1 MTFVRGCF
9 GSSVPSV
16 KPVTDTT
23 VLWNYL
29 FNCFLCCTAGSLRA
43 FDGFVANCLCSV
55 DCLFADLLSGAHGF
69 VLGVFGLITGF
80 AYDVLTLV
88 RHEARGFCDGL
99 TGRFKHV
106 LSGVYDAL
114 FAAWGR
120 RSHGAL

>member
-29 FNCFLCCTAGSLRA
+29 FNCFLCCTAGSLGA
-43 FDGFVANCLCSV
+43 V
-55 DCLFADLLSGAHGF
+55 DCLFANLLSGAHGF

-88 RHEARGFCDGL
+88 RHEPRGFCDGL